1 MLKSSFVD
9 SSYNSSEA
17 LLRKLSNGDVKYALF
32 EENEL
37 QFHLY
42 KEVEKAGLAVYKF
55 YKNKYDIG
63 YRLYGE
69 LKKLSHCTERY
80 INSNP
85 KYFARAYERIRQ
97 V

>member
-37 QFHLY
+37 QFHFY

-69 LKKLSHCTERY
+69 LKKLSYCTERY
-80 INSNP
+80 ISSNL
-85 KYFARAYERIRQ
+85 KYFTKAYERIRQ

>member
-1 MLKSSFVD
+1 MKSSFVD
-9 SSYNSSEA
+9 SSYNSSET
-17 LLRKLSNGDVKYALF
+17 LLRKLSNGDVKYALS

-37 QFHLY
+37 QSHLY

-55 YKNKYDIG
+55 YINKYDIS

-80 INSNP
+80 IN
-85 KYFARAYERIRQ
+85 
-97 V
+97 

>member
-1 MLKSSFVD
+1 MNSSFID
-9 SSYNSSEA
+9 SSCNNSEA
-17 LLRKLSNGDVKYALF
+17 LILKLSNGDVKYALF

-80 INSNP
+80 INANP
-85 KYFARAYERIRQ
+85 KYFTKAYEKIRQ

>member
-1 MLKSSFVD
+1 MNSFFID
-9 SSYNSSEA
+9 SSHNNSEV
-17 LLRKLSNGDVKYALF
+17 LILKLSNGDVKYPLF
-32 EENEL
+32 EEKEL

-63 YRLYGE
+63 YRLYEE
-69 LKKLSHCTERY
+69 LKKLRHCTEKH
-80 INSNP
+80 INANS
-85 KYFARAYERIRQ
+85 KYFTKAHERIRQ